1 MNINKVELLKTDE
14 VAEMLKKPRS
24 YINNL
29 IRQGK
34 IKAIKSGKEY
44 LIHLNEVNKYLGI
57 ETDEEIYKKELY
69 IKELE
74 GKLKAYEIQF
84 STVKNLVGTLESLVG
99 R

>member
-1 MNINKVELLKTDE
+1 MDNKKIVLLKTDE
-14 VAEMLKKPRS
+14 VAEMLDKPRPF
-24 YINNL
+24 INNL

-34 IKAIKSGKEY
+34 LKAVKSGKEY

-57 ETDEEIYKKELY
+57 DTDEESYKKELY

-74 GKLKAYEIQF
+74 GKIKAYEIQF

>member
-1 MNINKVELLKTDE
+1 MNRKLELLKTDE

>member
-1 MNINKVELLKTDE
+1 MNKKLELLKTDE

>member
-1 MNINKVELLKTDE
+1 
-14 VAEMLKKPRS
+14 MLKKPRS

>member
-1 MNINKVELLKTDE
+1 MNKKLELLKTDE

-29 IRQGK
+29 IRQGR